1 MKRKRALRVDRSKA
15 KQTQFQA
22 KPMLKWASF
31 SGLNEL
37 GPAMCSTDQ
46 PGSTLPS
53 GGTFGAGN
61 FLSGL
66 IEDLAIHSAALGTG
80 SIPGSNAV
88 RVARALSRLPS
99 PLYRT
104 YQGRK
109 SALYR
114 TFFLNSF
121 PRLRTISLSGGAVR
135 NFRTSL
141 SLCCKNVVVSVSK
154 SRPNCSIYP
163 E

>member
-1 MKRKRALRVDRSKA
+1 MLR
-15 KQTQFQA
+15 
-22 KPMLKWASF
+22 WASF
-31 SGLNEL
+31 SGLNEP
-37 GPAMCSTDQ
+37 GPAICSTDK

-66 IEDLAIHSAALGTG
+66 VEDLAIHSAALRTG
-80 SIPGSNAV
+80 SILGSNAV

-99 PLYRT
+99 PLYGT
-104 YQGRK
+104 YRHRK

-121 PRLRTISLSGGAVR
+121 SRLRTISLSGGAVR

-154 SRPNCSIYP
+154 SRPNRSIYP